1 MGRVKRMVQNTQSVE
16 NETTNKKITQNVVDI
31 VIVVLRNR
39 ALMLMYTLKI
49 DVQTAIKHA
58 LIH

>member
-1 MGRVKRMVQNTQSVE
+1 MVQNTQSVE